1 MHKYL
6 RAIGFSRVVN
16 RNQYEELKKYVV
28 KESTDRIFTSH
39 DDEFMYAAYSKDFG
53 DRIGLTVRG
62 EFDEDNHF
70 YTDFCYPYV
79 VGTKVSSTEDITI
92 ERHAQSESFSGV
104 CDDIKLGITLIFY
117 LQNAMDYMKLS
128 AANRLPIRGTTLV
141 LSALSVNG
149 MIVMPISKNETD
161 KAKDQKATDSRRRLL
176 NEARK
181 GNEEAIET
189 LTLEDMDTYSN
200 LSKLILKQ
208 DVYSLVDT
216 YFMPYG
222 VECDHYSVM
231 GEILSYE
238 LIQNNL
244 TKEELYIMSIMS
256 NDLCFDLCINKQ
268 DLLGEPE
275 VGRRFKGVIWM
286 QGKINFPE

>member
-16 RNQYEELKKYVV
+16 RNQYEALMQYVIQT
-28 KESTDRIFTSH
+28 STDRVFTSH

-53 DRIGLTVRG
+53 KRIGLTVRG
-62 EFDEDNHF
+62 EFDEENHF

-79 VGTKVSSTEDITI
+79 LGTKISSTEDITV
-92 ERHAQSESFSGV
+92 ERHAQTESFSGV

-117 LQNAMDYMKLS
+117 LQNAMDYLKMNG
-128 AANRLPIRGTTLV
+128 ANRLPARGTTLS
-141 LSALSVNG
+141 LSALSVSG
-149 MIVMPISKNETD
+149 MIVMPISKNDSDRE
-161 KAKDQKATDSRRRLL
+161 KDQKATDSRRRLL

-181 GNEEAIET
+181 GNEQAIET

-200 LSKLILKQ
+200 LSRLILKQ

-222 VECDHYSVM
+222 VECDQYSVM

-238 LIQNNL
+238 LIQNEL
-244 TKEELYIMSIMS
+244 TKEELYLMSIVS
-256 NDLCFDLCINKQ
+256 NDLFFDVCINKE
-268 DLLGEPE
+268 DLFGEPE

-286 QGKINFPE
+286 QGKITFPA